1 MPIKTQSAANLRARF
16 PQPHGDA
23 KPPDLRARDAATP
36 LETKLKIQ
44 LTDDEEK
51 LNKLERAWLAVLR
64 DRGAE
69 WIGIEPFGLKL
80 ASHRCRYHPD
90 FITLKDGLL
99 TAYEC
104 KGPQFWDDAKVK
116 LKVAAREY
124 PFIRFVLVKREGG
137 RWIETEVAP

>member
-16 PQPHGDA
+16 PQPQGDA

-36 LETKLKIQ
+36 LETNLAIQ
-44 LTDDEEK
+44 PTDDETK

-64 DRGAE
+64 ERGAD

-80 ASHRCRYHPD
+80 ASNRCRYHPD
-90 FITLKDGLL
+90 FITLVDGQL
-99 TAYEC
+99 TAWET
-104 KGPQFWDDAKVK
+104 KGFMRDDAFTK

-124 PFIRFVLVKREGG
+124 PFIRFILVKREGG
-137 RWIETEVAP
+137 RWIETEINP

>member
-16 PQPHGDA
+16 P
-23 KPPDLRARDAATP
+23 KPQSDSKPLGGGVVDAATP
-36 LETKLKIQ
+36 LETKLAIQ
-44 LTDDEEK
+44 PTDDEAK

-64 DRGAE
+64 ERGAD

-90 FITLKDGLL
+90 FITLKDGQL
-99 TAYEC
+99 TAFEV
-104 KGPQFWDDAKVK
+104 KGPHYWDDAKVK

-137 RWIETEVAP
+137 RWIETEIKP